1 MKDIVAGKIIGFCN
15 LSLTGWFFIP
25 LFQHDPGTFQAKL
38 NSRKGVDAVINTA
51 VIRHIA
57 TGHSTVRRIDD
68 SIALQCSNITLPE
81 IDTFLH
87 WFQIQQPCDRFSFCL
102 FFQISILY
110 RQKFRIGILRH
121 ADIHESTQQQLL
133 LLFSCRNVHILIF
146 RMLF

>member
-57 TGHSTVRRIDD
+57 TGHSTVRRIDA
-68 SIALQCSNITLPE
+68 SIALQ
-81 IDTFLH
+81 
-87 WFQIQQPCDRFSFCL
+87 
-102 FFQISILY
+102 
-110 RQKFRIGILRH
+110 
-121 ADIHESTQQQLL
+121 
-133 LLFSCRNVHILIF
+133 
-146 RMLF
+146 